1 MFARFMKAALIALMV
16 LALPAAAMAAAAP
29 DKAEKVAAKMLDLDK
44 AITTISTQLDATL
57 NSMNGMSAEGG
68 DLTAKYKA
76 FTDNMAKLDKMAASA
91 KSASAKAT
99 AQRDEYLKQMQ
110 AAAAEIQNP
119 DLKANLEKRKAELSP
134 KIEQIKTSLT
144 SARDTYGPFMQDLK
158 DLSLFLG
165 NQLNA
170 AGVQSASTLMAKCTT
185 DGGKMKTDLASAS
198 EGVKSLAAAIQPG
211 APAK

>member
-1 MFARFMKAALIALMV
+1 MLARFTKAALVALMI
-16 LALPAAAMAAAAP
+16 LALPVAAMAAAAP

-44 AITTISTQLDATL
+44 AITTISTQLDVTL
-57 NSMNGMSAEGG
+57 NSMNALAEPNG

-76 FTDNMAKLDKMAASA
+76 FTDNTAKLDKMAAKA
-91 KSASAKAT
+91 KSTSQTAAS
-99 AQRDEYLKQMQ
+99 QREEYLKQMQ

-134 KIEQIKTSLT
+134 KIEQIKTSLG
-144 SARDTYGPFMQDLK
+144 SARDIYGPFMQDLK

-170 AGVQSASTLMAKCTT
+170 NGVASASTLMAKCTT
-185 DGGKMKTDLASAS
+185 DGGKMKAELASAS